1 MLLLLLQGGNRFLL
15 KPSSSSSFPVGF
27 GTAASGGPTQ
37 VPLHQGHAKA
47 SSAAATAHQ
56 SSTADESKMRS
67 KPCCIV
73 LSDDTVVHVSSMPCM
88 QIGNLPAMVH
98 ALFVKCKVKAQ
109 YMSKDV
115 TAAHQFSI
123 CFRCN
128 ECLNKHVLW
137 GLCPH
142 ALYMQTFIVKEAL

>member
-1 MLLLLLQGGNRFLL
+1 MDN
-15 KPSSSSSFPVGF
+15 
-27 GTAASGGPTQ
+27 AAQ
-37 VPLHQGHAKA
+37 QI
-47 SSAAATAHQ
+47 
-56 SSTADESKMRS
+56 KMCS

-73 LSDDTVVHVSSMPCM
+73 SSDDTAVHVSSMPCM
-88 QIGNLPAMVH
+88 QTGPLPAMVH
-98 ALFVKCKVKAQ
+98 ALFVKCEVKAQ

-115 TAAHQFSI
+115 TAALQCSI

-128 ECLNKHVLW
+128 ECLNKHVLR